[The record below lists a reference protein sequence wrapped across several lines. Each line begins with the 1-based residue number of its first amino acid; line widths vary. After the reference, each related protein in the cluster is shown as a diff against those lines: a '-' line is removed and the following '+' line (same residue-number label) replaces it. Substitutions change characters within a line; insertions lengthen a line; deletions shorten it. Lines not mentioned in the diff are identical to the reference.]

1 MHIIEGEIIF
11 PRRDFLRINNTKSPQ
26 VAWTSYNHVQFYGSL
41 FRYFVNK
48 QCDEAVLHDV
58 HTHSVKGV
66 LFSTRICAYM
76 QDAHVRQNIGNG
88 LETVCSI
95 S

>member
-1 MHIIEGEIIF
+1 
-11 PRRDFLRINNTKSPQ
+11 
-26 VAWTSYNHVQFYGSL
+26 
-41 FRYFVNK
+41 
-48 QCDEAVLHDV
+48 V